1 MDRHGQYVLEDLPAK
16 LLGLLLWTLTLGHRG
31 AETPKVRSLRG
42 TEGAGDEGQGASQ
55 AAKALAVPI
64 ASHDP
69 L

>member
-1 MDRHGQYVLEDLPAK
+1 MPFRLYNEKGFLRL
-16 LLGLLLWTLTLGHRG
+16 LLGLPLWTLTLGHRG

-55 AAKALAVPI
+55 AAEALAVPI